1 LLDKTIPALPS
12 LILITFL
19 ETLFLQKG
27 FTMLSIA
34 LEKQNVLFLQKMMWQ
49 RWVGCFQK

>member
-12 LILITFL
+12 LILITLL

-34 LEKQNVLFLQKMMWQ
+34 LEKQNDLFYK
-49 RWVGCFQK
+49 R